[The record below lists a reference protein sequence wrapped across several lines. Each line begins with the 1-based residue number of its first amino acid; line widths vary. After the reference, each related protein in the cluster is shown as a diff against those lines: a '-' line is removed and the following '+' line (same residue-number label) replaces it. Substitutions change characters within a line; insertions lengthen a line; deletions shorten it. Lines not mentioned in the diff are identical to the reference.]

1 MLATI
6 AAPSAGEVRLDGELL
21 RRDRIDLRRRLFF
34 LPDTPYVLYGTAIRH
49 IGMVLRLYEADRPAI
64 EERVLELLRE
74 FDLLPLANVRLGG
87 LSRGE
92 LYKAALVA
100 LIAADPEVWLFDEPF
115 ASGMNPHGIA
125 ALRNQA
131 KAAVARG
138 RTVIY
143 STQIMEV
150 AERFSDRV
158 CILHKGRVEALDS
171 VDRLARQAGERVT
184 CWRRSWPRCMPTEP
198 FSLWAVSSM
207 ERVAPGKNASPQRPG
222 RGSAL
227 ARTVGCLPPPPNAVV
242 AKSTVDNSGVGVPEL
257 LAHRACAHAR
267 LTLVCTRG
275 ARHQAAFRGAGCR
288 PPGESDYDG
297 VGGLVPDRLGV
308 DGSSGVQRA
317 QRTGPAD
324 IGLVGH

>member
-1 MLATI
+1 MHISVAGLTKTYGRHRALDGISMEIEPGQIVAILGPNGAGKTTLLRVLATI

-74 FDLLPLANVRLGG
+74 FDLLPLADVRLGG

-115 ASGMNPHGIA
+115 ASGMDPRGIA

-171 VDRLARQAGERVT
+171 VDRLRAASGRAGDVLET
-184 CWRRSWPRCMPTEP
+184 I
-198 FSLWAVSSM
+198 LA
-207 ERVAPGKNASPQRPG
+207 
-222 RGSAL
+222 AL
-227 ARTVGCLPPPPNAVV
+227 
-242 AKSTVDNSGVGVPEL
+242 
-257 LAHRACAHAR
+257 HA
-267 LTLVCTRG
+267 
-275 ARHQAAFRGAGCR
+275 
-288 PPGESDYDG
+288 D
-297 VGGLVPDRLGV
+297 
-308 DGSSGVQRA
+308 
-317 QRTGPAD
+317 
-324 IGLVGH
+324 